1 MILNNPRLIY
11 NNEEKTC
18 QLNENPEAEQKEA
31 KEKAHWFSAKVAVSK
46 CPATK
51 PSEFHEESPWS
62 THYSTR
68 NSDKKAHT
76 LPAAPKQNTTVFHV
90 QCIVE

>member
-1 MILNNPRLIY
+1 MSRALLICAKKRKVYEPSLVILNNPRLIY

-18 QLNENPEAEQKEA
+18 QSNENPEAEQKEA

-51 PSEFHEESPWS
+51 PNEYHEES
-62 THYSTR
+62 H
-68 NSDKKAHT
+68 
-76 LPAAPKQNTTVFHV
+76 
-90 QCIVE
+90 